1 MDANGN
7 GIVTFPN
14 LTYTFYLQ
22 DQPAAETPGEG
33 EQVEGGE
40 TAETPEEGTEA
51 GQPDGSEEGTEGET
65 PEGGQTDQGGQTGTG
80 ETGTT
85 VPSDP
90 NAGQPSGEGGA
101 VEPDQP
107 AEPAGDAGA
116 VEPDQPVTPAEPDEP
131 AADVPAETPSVDET
145 PAVEGTPE
153 VAPEAP
159 AEDASGDP
167 GVQAASIA
175 DLFVAS
181 EAIADDADAEPF
193 TVDIV
198 DTGAQVVEVADGQ
211 VASDGTDP
219 AAPAEPVIVSDDLG
233 THVYTIVENV
243 PDGSTQNEDGTW
255 TAPNGV
261 TYDGTKYRVTVEV
274 AASYDAATQKA
285 TMTATVTGIARSDSH
300 GSFEDGHATPVDP
313 TNPAAS
319 IVFTNSY
326 TARQPVEVSFAGTK
340 NLTGRDMAEGEF
352 SFAVLE
358 GETPVATATNAA
370 NGTVSFSFG
379 VTTPGT
385 HTYTVVEA
393 DGGKGGV
400 DYDTAPRTVTVEVGV
415 NPDGTL
421 AVESVALPEGGL
433 VFNNT
438 YTASGSTEAVIEGT
452 KALTGRTM
460 AEGEFRFVVVETVDG
475 VENIV
480 AAGENQAPGEDGV
493 AAITFAPIAYD
504 AEDLGKTFTY
514 QVRELDLGAGGVTY
528 DTAAFTVQVAVVDD
542 LDGTI
547 STEVTYLDG
556 PVAFE
561 NSYGTVD
568 GAKVEVTP
576 EATKTLT
583 GRDMADGEFV
593 FTVTDAATG
602 NVVATGANTADGKVV
617 WDAPITL
624 TAKGDYEFA
633 IAEVNGRQDG
643 VTYDDATYRLLV
655 TVADDGEGG
664 LTVESLDYPDG
675 TPAFANS
682 YEEPEKPADPDKP
695 SIPGGPTESVPQTGD
710 DTNLAA
716 AAALGLGGLGAALLG
731 GGALLRRRAGR

>member
-1 MDANGN
+1 MDRA
-7 GIVTFPN
+7 
-14 LTYTFYLQ
+14 
-22 DQPAAETPGEG
+22 
-33 EQVEGGE
+33 
-40 TAETPEEGTEA
+40 
-51 GQPDGSEEGTEGET
+51 
-65 PEGGQTDQGGQTGTG
+65 
-80 ETGTT
+80 
-85 VPSDP
+85 
-90 NAGQPSGEGGA
+90 
-101 VEPDQP
+101 
-107 AEPAGDAGA
+107 
-116 VEPDQPVTPAEPDEP
+116 
-131 AADVPAETPSVDET
+131 
-145 PAVEGTPE
+145 
-153 VAPEAP
+153 
-159 AEDASGDP
+159 
-167 GVQAASIA
+167 
-175 DLFVAS
+175 
-181 EAIADDADAEPF
+181 
-193 TVDIV
+193 
-198 DTGAQVVEVADGQ
+198 
-211 VASDGTDP
+211 
-219 AAPAEPVIVSDDLG
+219 
-233 THVYTIVENV
+233 
-243 PDGSTQNEDGTW
+243 
-255 TAPNGV
+255 APNGV

-274 AASYDAATQKA
+274 EASYDAATQKA

-370 NGTVSFSFG
+370 DGTVSFSFG

-400 DYDTAPRTVTVEVGV
+400 SYDTAPRTVTVEVGV

-421 AVESVALPEGGL
+421 AVENVALPEGGL

-576 EATKTLT
+576 EVTKTLT
-583 GRDMADGEFV
+583 GRDMVDGEFV

-602 NVVATGANTADGKVV
+602 NVAATGANTADGKVV
-617 WDAPITL
+617 WNAPITL
-624 TAKGDYEFA
+624 TAKGNYEFV

-675 TPAFANS
+675 APAFSNS
-682 YEEPEKPADPDKP
+682 YEEPEKPVDPDKP

-731 GGALLRRRAGR
+731 GGALLRRRASR